1 MKKAALYLALLAAA
15 SREARALDP
24 LPPISELIERA
35 YPTWCIDSNENR
47 LTNVN
52 TCADGSPNGR
62 FTPLYFR
69 KCFYNYIMCMV
80 HIVSKIEFL
89 CVE

>member
-1 MKKAALYLALLAAA
+1 MKKAALYIAYFAVA
-15 SREARALDP
+15 SREAKALDP
-24 LPPISELIERA
+24 LLPIAELIERA

-47 LTNVN
+47 LTNVD

-69 KCFYNYIMCMV
+69 K
-80 HIVSKIEFL
+80 
-89 CVE
+89 